1 MNLPFLNFKTQTPC
15 SYIHTYL
22 NIIPLSLARSLS
34 FAVSFTV
41 IPCSVSIHRESLS
54 HESDRNIV
62 VLFCIQYMHVK
73 HIETGSIKCS
83 GTITFSAAIATA
95 IAAQLLGLLKPCV
108 QAVFFSFFWKIKKT
122 ATATT
127 ENTCVFRYIHRTTQR
142 ERETGWLT

>member
-1 MNLPFLNFKTQTPC
+1 MNLPFLNFKTRTPC
-15 SYIHTYL
+15 SYTHTYL
-22 NIIPLSLARSLS
+22 NIIPLSLS

-41 IPCSVSIHRESLS
+41 IPCSVSIHRESLSLSLS

-73 HIETGSIKCS
+73 HIETGRIKCS

-108 QAVFFSFFWKIKKT
+108 QAVFFFFLLKNKK
-122 ATATT
+122 TATT
-127 ENTCVFRYIHRTTQR
+127 ENTCVFRYIH
-142 ERETGWLT
+142 